1 VAKGVKFAHLILKYR
16 NIDDGS
22 VHFRRFEEHYD
33 AIDYCYKIS
42 NGGLFE
48 PLFLTRLDR
57 INEMDAEDIAEEVAN
72 HEHVEI
78 HMPQPITQFSAGD
91 VPAIAE
97 LMSYLGGDAITPQE
111 WSDFPMWLK
120 RKWHKWADE
129 TDYAA
134 NDRSYEPDYT

>member
-1 VAKGVKFAHLILKYR
+1 MGKGVKFAYLMLKYR

-48 PLFLTRLDR
+48 PISLFRLDR
-57 INEMDAEDIAEEVAN
+57 SKELDAEDLAEEVAR
-72 HEHVEI
+72 HEPVQI
-78 HMPQPITQFSAGD
+78 YMPEPITQFPAAD
-91 VPAIAE
+91 APAIAE

-111 WSDFPMWLK
+111 WSDFPFRLK
-120 RKWHKWADE
+120 RKWHKWAEE
-129 TDYAA
+129 TDEAA
-134 NDRSYEPDYT
+134 NDRNYEPDYT